1 MLDRRLFLRACGVRG
16 LRRSSDYQGDE
27 DAEIEV
33 IDARG
38 LSWRERQALRR
49 EIERQEQAW
58 RKLGRVLRDLI
69 WLAALSAGLS

>member
-1 MLDRRLFLRACGVRG
+1 MIQVQKLRIEEFRG
-16 LRRSSDYQGDE
+16 IRDLDE